1 MKALSSYKQLLVLI
15 IISTLFACESS
26 HSPTRHS
33 SLIKPEDV
41 TYEKQ
46 GLKITHPG
54 NWTLVNDQP
63 GEVADRLV
71 SFRTNN
77 SSNVSVLFYK
87 TFAMSYAELA
97 NQAVKQFNLEAG
109 KDVENYQRDIVAL
122 GKYSGVRLQWK
133 DSGERERSNELIIL
147 QVQHTPFAVFAQFQ
161 LFDDDIGKM
170 QTKLNPFV
178 EGINFDPQSI

>member
-1 MKALSSYKQLLVLI
+1 
-15 IISTLFACESS
+15 
-26 HSPTRHS
+26 
-33 SLIKPEDV
+33 
-41 TYEKQ
+41 
-46 GLKITHPG
+46 
-54 NWTLVNDQP
+54 
-63 GEVADRLV
+63 
-71 SFRTNN
+71 
-77 SSNVSVLFYK
+77 
-87 TFAMSYAELA
+87 MSYAELA